1 MIKFNDCPNTCCVK
15 IKIYFLIKLLED
27 IILDLYT
34 IQNKRKLL
42 NFLMYEYNYNNMM
55 DLNLIMLIYLIY
67 IVIIKQTLI

>member
-1 MIKFNDCPNTCCVK
+1 MIKFNDYPNTCCVK